1 MERKVIVITGASG
14 GIGAALAELLAAQGH
29 SLVLVARRAEAVKAV
44 AMRCGADVL
53 PIKAD
58 VTRREDVRRT
68 VKAAIA
74 GFGQL
79 DVWVNNVG
87 QGITEVP
94 SQLTDGDI
102 DEMMRIN
109 VKTALYGMQ
118 ETLPHFKLHGEGH
131 VINISSMLGRVP
143 SATFRAAYSGAKHY
157 LNALTASF
165 RSEVQEEYPHIQ
177 YSLVSPGVVATDF
190 GKNAM
195 HGGPDSRDL
204 PGAQSP
210 EEVAEVIAR
219 VVETRAPDA
228 YTLPGAHQR
237 VVNYFNSLVDNA

>member
-29 SLVLVARRAEAVKAV
+29 ALVLVARRAETLKAV
-44 AMRCGADVL
+44 AMRCDAHAL

-58 VTRREDVRRT
+58 VTRREDVKRI
-68 VKAAIA
+68 VAAAIT

-87 QGITEVP
+87 RGISCLP
-94 SQLTDGDI
+94 SQLTDSDI
-102 DEMMRIN
+102 DDMMRIN

-118 ETLPHFKLHGEGH
+118 ETLPHFMLRGEGH

-143 SATFRAAYSGAKHY
+143 SAEYRAAYGGAKHY
-157 LNALTASF
+157 LNSLTADF
-165 RSEVQEEYPHIQ
+165 RAEVQEDFPHIQ

-190 GKNAM
+190 GRNAM

-204 PGAQSP
+204 PGAQSA
-210 EEVAEVIAR
+210 EEVADVIAR
-219 VVETRAPDA
+219 VVETRVPDA
-228 YTLPGAHQR
+228 YTLPGAHRR
-237 VVNYFNSLVDNA
+237 VVNYFSSLTDDA